1 MPRYF
6 LECAY
11 KGTHY
16 SGFQGQENA
25 ITIQSE
31 IEKALNAL
39 MGFSKR
45 SLPNV
50 EGIGVQLTG
59 SSRTDAGVHALQNF
73 FHFDVEEA
81 VHPQAVYK
89 LNAIL
94 PYDIVVER
102 IIPVHENAHS
112 RFDATSR
119 EYEYHIHNFK
129 NPFLNET
136 SLYYPY
142 KLDYTI
148 MERGALFI
156 KEQQNFFAFS
166 KTNTQVKNYNCT
178 ISKSDWNF
186 NDQTIVYNVEANRF
200 LRGMVRIITATFLK
214 LGRGKLSL
222 EEFKSLFN
230 TNHKC
235 GYSIPAHGLY
245 LKRVAYPENYFPLS
259 AKRFTEI

>member
-1 MPRYF
+1 MARYF

-11 KGTHY
+11 KGTRY
-16 SGFQGQENA
+16 SGFQVQENA

-31 IEKALNAL
+31 IEKAFQTLHGGTL
-39 MGFSKR
+39 
-45 SLPNV
+45 
-50 EGIGVQLTG
+50 ELTG

-73 FHFDVEEA
+73 FHFDFQETI
-81 VHPQAVYK
+81 HPQAVYK

-94 PYDIVVER
+94 PGDIVIKN
-102 IIPVHENAHS
+102 IILMREEAHS

-129 NPFLNET
+129 NPFLKET

-142 KLDYTI
+142 KLNYSI
-148 MERGALFI
+148 MEQGASFI

-166 KTNTQVKNYNCT
+166 KTNTQVKNFNCL
-178 ISKSDWNF
+178 ISKSQWTF
-186 NDQTIVYNVEANRF
+186 NEETIYYEIAANRF
-200 LRGMVRIITATFLK
+200 LRGMVRLITATLLK

-222 EEFKSLFN
+222 DEFKSLLHAN
-230 TNHKC
+230 RKC

-245 LKRVAYPENYFPLS
+245 LKRVIYLENYFPAI
-259 AKRFTEI
+259 AKRFTEF